1 MNKLVLLPVTLP
13 LAIARGAVKGA
24 LGAVVDAVEDV
35 VRPERDEGPPTEAPP
50 AAPRA
55 PRTRPVV
62 PVEPLEPEL
71 GLAEDMADLEAA
83 LAPEPEP
90 GPGVAAE
97 PEPEPEPESP
107 ADVAEALDLPTEE
120 PTRGEVAQL
129 REEQREAEATPDSP
143 GAQIRVDEPWNG
155 YRSMAAADIV
165 DRLAVADD
173 ATKAQVRLYESTH
186 RRRKTV
192 LEATEQ

>member
-1 MNKLVLLPVTLP
+1 VLLGDAFCRHCEYFWNCCAVGLLP
-13 LAIARGAVKGA
+13 PPPDPPLP
-24 LGAVVDAVEDV
+24 
-35 VRPERDEGPPTEAPP
+35 PEPP
-50 AAPRA
+50 
-55 PRTRPVV
+55 
-62 PVEPLEPEL
+62 EPLEPEPP
-71 GLAEDMADLEAA
+71 EPESPEPDPLEPEP
-83 LAPEPEP
+83 LEPEPDVPDPLVPEVPEPEPEPSEPEP
-90 GPGVAAE
+90 GPL
-97 PEPEPEPESP
+97 EPEPEPESP